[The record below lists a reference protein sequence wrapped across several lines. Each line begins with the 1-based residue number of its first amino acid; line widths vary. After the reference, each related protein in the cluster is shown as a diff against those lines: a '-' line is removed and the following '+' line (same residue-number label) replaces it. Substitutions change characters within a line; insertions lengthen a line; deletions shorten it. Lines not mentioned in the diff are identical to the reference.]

1 MFDVAEPTTGD
12 NGGLTNKFG
21 PKWHYAMTY
30 QMPNATQRSHHQADT
45 QLLFGR
51 HPVVSGLSYIYFWI
65 DSQMGRRI
73 GRHIDKYGYSGRWSE
88 VMDLVLDGELD
99 DVYICI
105 VADLYVNLILLN
117 LFTRI
122 YMYIYDI
129 CVERDQGLCVVRCSH
144 GERDIYI

>member
-51 HPVVSGLSYIYFWI
+51 HPVVSGLSYKCCAIYGAIIVQRSVTVSSASARKGKGEGKGKGRIEKGEVNEGKERRERHPRRGKGDIKEWI
-65 DSQMGRRI
+65 AKEKGR
-73 GRHIDKYGYSGRWSE
+73 E
-88 VMDLVLDGELD
+88 GE
-99 DVYICI
+99 
-105 VADLYVNLILLN
+105 
-117 LFTRI
+117 RERER
-122 YMYIYDI
+122 
-129 CVERDQGLCVVRCSH
+129 ERDR
-144 GERDIYI
+144 I

>member
-51 HPVVSGLSYIYFWI
+51 HPVVSGLSSLL
-65 DSQMGRRI
+65 SQVCNNMPAAS
-73 GRHIDKYGYSGRWSE
+73 K
-88 VMDLVLDGELD
+88 
-99 DVYICI
+99 
-105 VADLYVNLILLN
+105 A
-117 LFTRI
+117 
-122 YMYIYDI
+122 
-129 CVERDQGLCVVRCSH
+129 
-144 GERDIYI
+144 